1 LSTSVDGPIR
11 VLLVDDAED
20 IRTLLRTTLG
30 LSDRFEVVG
39 EAADGVESVREAG
52 KHRPDVV
59 VLDLAMPV
67 MNGLEAIP
75 AIRQRSPESKVV
87 VLSVF
92 GSDRMAPAAMR
103 IGASGYV
110 EKNRMQDLV
119 PLLIDV
125 HDGAAPPLAEAPP
138 PVVEVFDVPHE
149 APGVPERT
157 EVEDGYHAPRPAPS
171 PPSPE
176 RAEEQLQVLA
186 HELAAPV
193 TAVLNTAQEA
203 RKRVG
208 RVSTGELSSDLDSI
222 ARNAAHM
229 GALIVSLADVRHL
242 GERDL
247 ALQRE
252 ATDLGALIR
261 RTVADLEPLLETHRI
276 DLNLPEGV
284 VLPLDPVRIRQVV
297 TNLLTNA
304 IRFSPQATRVSVEL
318 RVADRFVEVSV
329 IDEGPGIPGARQA
342 QAFEKFSVLGTGN
355 EGLGLGLYI
364 ARGLALA
371 HGGEL
376 ELSSEEGHGARFTLR
391 LPLKG

>member
-1 LSTSVDGPIR
+1 
-11 VLLVDDAED
+11 LVDDAED

-92 GSDRMAPAAMR
+92 DSDRMGPAAMR

-110 EKNRMQDLV
+110 EKNRLQDLV

-125 HDGAAPPLAEAPP
+125 HDGAVPPLVEAPLP
-138 PVVEVFDVPHE
+138 AVEVFDIPDGP
-149 APGVPERT
+149 PGVPERT
-157 EVEDGYHAPRPAPS
+157 EVEDGSESTRPPR
-171 PPSPE
+171 PE

-186 HELAAPV
+186 HELVAPV

-208 RVSTGELSSDLDSI
+208 RASTGELSSDLDSI
-222 ARNAAHM
+222 ARNAEHM
-229 GALIVSLADVRHL
+229 GALIVSLADVHHI

-247 ALQRE
+247 ALRRE
-252 ATDLGALIR
+252 ATDLGTLIR
-261 RTVADLEPLLETHRI
+261 STVADLGPLLETHRI

-304 IRFSPQATRVSVEL
+304 IRFSPPGTRVSVEL

-342 QAFEKFSVLGTGN
+342 QAFEKFSVLGAGN